1 MVFQREALRVV
12 RHKRIRKKLSGTT
25 ARPRMCIKKTLKH
38 TYAQLV
44 DDVSG
49 KILLTVSTLSKDLT
63 GIIKAVD
70 NKAAAKDGGALFA
83 KKCIEKGFKTIVF
96 DRSGY
101 IYHGKVK
108 QMADEA
114 RKEGLVF

>member
-1 MVFQREALRVV
+1 MAYNRESLRIM
-12 RHKRIRKKLSGTT
+12 RHKRTRKKVSGTPG
-25 ARPRMCIKKTLKH
+25 RPRMCIKRSLKH

-44 DDVSG
+44 DDVTG
-49 KILLTVSTLSKDLT
+49 KTLLTVSTLSKELKGKLKT
-63 GIIKAVD
+63 GD
-70 NKAAAKDGGALFA
+70 NQVAAEAIGALLA
-83 KKCIEKGFKTIVF
+83 KKCIEKGYKNIVF

-108 QMADEA
+108 KLAEAA

>member
-1 MVFQREALRVV
+1 MAYNRELLRVM
-12 RHKRIRKKLSGTT
+12 RHKRIRKKVSGTPG
-25 ARPRMCIKKTLKH
+25 RPRMCIKRSLKH

-44 DDVSG
+44 DDVTG
-49 KILLTVSTLSKDLT
+49 KTLLTVSTLSKELKGKLKT
-63 GIIKAVD
+63 GD
-70 NKAAAKDGGALFA
+70 NQAAAEAIGALLA
-83 KKCIEKGFKTIVF
+83 KKCIEKGIKNIVF

-108 QMADEA
+108 KLAEAA

>member
-1 MVFQREALRVV
+1 
-12 RHKRIRKKLSGTT
+12 
-25 ARPRMCIKKTLKH
+25 MCIKRSLKH

-44 DDVSG
+44 DDVTG
-49 KILLTVSTLSKDLT
+49 KTLLTVSTLSKELKGKLKT
-63 GIIKAVD
+63 GD
-70 NKAAAKDGGALFA
+70 NQAAAEAIGSLLA
-83 KKCIEKGFKTIVF
+83 KKCIEKGIKNIVF

-108 QMADEA
+108 KLAEAA